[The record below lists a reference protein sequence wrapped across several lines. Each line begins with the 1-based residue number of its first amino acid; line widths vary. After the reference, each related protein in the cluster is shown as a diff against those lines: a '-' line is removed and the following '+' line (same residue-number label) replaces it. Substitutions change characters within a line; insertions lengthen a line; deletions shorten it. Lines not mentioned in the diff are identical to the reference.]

1 MREKK
6 SFLVAKAFGAGFEGV
21 GATRGFGLAQ
31 GHALRRAIPRRS
43 PHVSFW
49 VESLRAI
56 SKMHPSLTLDPAT
69 ATQESTL

>member
-1 MREKK
+1 
-6 SFLVAKAFGAGFEGV
+6 
-21 GATRGFGLAQ
+21 LAQ